1 MHGKGTGAEPLQ
13 ATRRWL
19 PIAAGVAL
27 LTACASL
34 PGRGDTRLTS
44 PPAGAVTTLPSAQVR
59 AATVVRGSDGPVSAV
74 AKAQVLRRV
83 ESEGRPALFERQL
96 AALALRGE
104 ADLYRGNAARLLI
117 DGPQTFAAMR
127 QAISHARHRVL
138 LEMYIVEDKG
148 VAADFATLLMHKA
161 AQGVAVALLYD
172 SIGSM
177 ESDPAFFER
186 LRAGGVQVCAFNPI
200 VPTER
205 VSPWRPWH
213 RNHRKVLVVDSDF
226 AFTGGINL
234 SNVYASGSGGSSS
247 SGGSG
252 GIGGSRGSGKVRD
265 SPPRQLDDEALLS
278 GWRDTQVELQGPAV
292 QPMAAAFRQTWQ
304 EQRCPG
310 ALPPAPPPRVAKP
323 GSRVVKIAAS
333 DPREGLNRSYSALL
347 AAIGAAQRS
356 VSITMAYFAPGDA
369 IVDAL
374 SQAAQRGVEV
384 QLVLPGRS
392 DVKLVM
398 HAARSYYEGML
409 RAGVRIHEMHHA
421 VMHAKT
427 AVVDGVFSSVGS
439 SNLDGRSIDGNH
451 ELDVVVLGDEFG
463 AEMESLFARDVQASQ
478 EVVLRTWQAR
488 GLASRLMEWL
498 ARTVEPLL

>member
-1 MHGKGTGAEPLQ
+1 MHDQ
-13 ATRRWL
+13 ATRTKRLLAAWRWPGL
-19 PIAAGVAL
+19 LAGVAL

-34 PGRGDTRLTS
+34 PGRGDVRVAS
-44 PPAGAVTTLPSAQVR
+44 APAGAVTALPPAQVR
-59 AATVVRGSDGPVSAV
+59 EATVVRGRDGPVSAAQKV
-74 AKAQVLRRV
+74 QVLRRV

-96 AALALRGE
+96 AVLALRGE
-104 ADLYRGNAARLLI
+104 ADLYRGNAARLLV

-127 QAISHARHRVL
+127 EAISQARYRVL

-148 VAADFATLLMHKA
+148 VAADFAALLMHKA
-161 AQGVAVALLYD
+161 ADGVSVALLYD
-172 SIGSM
+172 SLGSM

-186 LRAGGVQVCAFNPI
+186 LRAGGVQVCEFNPI
-200 VPTER
+200 VPTQGA
-205 VSPWRPWH
+205 SPWRPWH

-234 SNVYASGSGGSSS
+234 SNVYASGSAG

-252 GIGGSRGSGKVRD
+252 GIGGSRGSGVARD
-265 SPPRQLDDEALLS
+265 RSPSQGDDETLLG

-292 QPMAAAFRQTWQ
+292 QAMAAAFRQTWQ
-304 EQRCPG
+304 EQRCLG
-310 ALPPAPPPRVAKP
+310 ALPPAPLPRRANP
-323 GSRVVKIAAS
+323 GSRVVKVAAS
-333 DPREGLNRSYSALL
+333 DPREGLNRTYSALL

-374 SQAAQRGVEV
+374 SQAAERGVKV

-398 HAARSYYEGML
+398 HAARSYYDGML

-451 ELDVVVLGDEFG
+451 ELDVVVLGDDFG
-463 AEMESLFARDVQASQ
+463 AEMERLFARDVQASQ
-478 EVVLRTWQAR
+478 EVDLHTWQAR
-488 GLASRLMEWL
+488 GLASRFMEWL